1 MAKRK
6 RLGLESRSPE
16 AVDSGFRGLGTDC
29 ASPPTDW
36 QATPGRPM
44 GRPGW
49 DYLMGVGGKTSLILP
64 GAQIN
69 SKPGRRGTAQ
79 GRGCAWSVAPTH
91 QFWQH
96 LEEGLFHD
104 PKEWCR

>member
-1 MAKRK
+1 MAKTKQGVRK

-16 AVDSGFRGLGTDC
+16 AVNLGFRGLGTDC

-36 QATPGRPM
+36 QAAPGTPM

-49 DYLMGVGGKTSLILP
+49 DYLMGVEGKTSLILP

-79 GRGCAWSVAPTH
+79 GKGCAWSVAPH
-91 QFWQH
+91 SPI
-96 LEEGLFHD
+96 LAA
-104 PKEWCR
+104 P